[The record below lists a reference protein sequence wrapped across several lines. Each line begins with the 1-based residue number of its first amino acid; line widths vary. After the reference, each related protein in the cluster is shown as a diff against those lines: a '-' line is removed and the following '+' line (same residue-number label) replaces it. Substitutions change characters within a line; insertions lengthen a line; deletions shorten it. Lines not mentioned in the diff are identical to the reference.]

1 MKSRA
6 LIRLAV
12 VAALLAVISLA
23 TAVPADAAA
32 KPAPKRAKPPAKP
45 LVQPAKPPAVPS
57 PPVVAP
63 AVPVLAQSEASAM
76 PDSVAD
82 EPERDVWL
90 EARALAD
97 RGQPDS
103 ALAVLRE
110 ELGSDPLDF
119 GLRWLE
125 AGVVG
130 EAGRHAESVALFERL
145 AAEFP
150 ERARELLA
158 DRAEQRLEAD
168 NPRGAA
174 VDLQDWLNDHPE
186 DLDARRQLG
195 RALAECDDLAGALAA
210 YDAVLL
216 REPVDRDAS
225 LERARVLG
233 WMGRHGEAITAY
245 EALLER
251 EPGLADAELGL
262 ARNESWNGQNR
273 RASHRLEALVARE
286 PSQAEAWKVLAQARY
301 WDDDPDGAQAAIA
314 RYEALVPGDT
324 EMQLLSAR
332 ISQEH
337 RARVELANGSSDDTD
352 GLEVQSPTVEV
363 TWPLAKGTSAS
374 ATWRREATQDDGG
387 SSALREW
394 TAGVR
399 TTWNPTWTTYA
410 RGALTSWESGTGAR
424 RGGELGL
431 ILRPTDRVRL
441 EVVTAREPVIT
452 RIAMEKNLSMLQW
465 VFAADWDAAP
475 RLLLSASGR
484 AGSYS
489 DGNRSE
495 RTAFAARWQVRDDAR
510 WEVGARLSLD
520 QLNVHEDLDNGYYD
534 PDFYREWGP
543 GLELATRPGP
553 HWRLS
558 ADFRTGWQSEFDT
571 PSDPYYGIEAGLEW
585 MPNLDWTLAF
595 ATGHGDSNLQSA
607 SGYRRGWWRI
617 GLVKAF

>member
-1 MKSRA
+1 MSHRLA
-6 LIRLAV
+6 VRLAV
-12 VAALLAVISLA
+12 VATLLAAISVA
-23 TAVPADAAA
+23 AAVPADAAV
-32 KPAPKRAKPPAKP
+32 KPARKRAKPPAKQ
-45 LVQPAKPPAVPS
+45 LAPPAPPQPVP
-57 PPVVAP
+57 PP
-63 AVPVLAQSEASAM
+63 VPVLAQSDAIAM
-76 PDSVAD
+76 PDSVAE
-82 EPERDVWL
+82 EPERDVWA

-103 ALAVLRE
+103 ALAVLRT
-110 ELGSDPLDF
+110 ELGNDPLDF

-145 AAEFP
+145 ATEFP
-150 ERARELLA
+150 DRARELLA
-158 DRAEQRLEAD
+158 DRADERLEAGD
-168 NPRGAA
+168 ARGAA
-174 VDLQDWLNDHPE
+174 ADLQGWLNDHPE

-195 RALAECDDLAGALAA
+195 RALAECDDLTGALSA

-216 REPVDRDAS
+216 REPVDREAS

-233 WMGRHGEAITAY
+233 WMGRHVEAIAAY
-245 EALLER
+245 EAVLER
-251 EPGLADAELGL
+251 EPGLVDAELGL
-262 ARNESWNGQNR
+262 ARNENWNGQNR
-273 RASHRLEALVARE
+273 RAAHRLESLVARD

-301 WDDDPDGAQAAIA
+301 WDDDPDGARAAIE
-314 RYEALVPGDT
+314 RHEALVPGDA
-324 EMQLLSAR
+324 EIQALSAR

-352 GLEVQSPTVEV
+352 GLEVQSPTVEF
-363 TWPLAKGTSAS
+363 TWPLARGTTGI
-374 ATWRREATQDDGG
+374 ATWRREASQDDGG

-394 TAGVR
+394 TAGVNK
-399 TTWNPTWTTYA
+399 TWSPMWTTYA
-410 RGALTSWESGTGAR
+410 RGALVSWESGSGAR
-424 RGGELGL
+424 RGGELGA
-431 ILRPTDRVRL
+431 ILRPTERVRL

-452 RIAMEKNLSMLQW
+452 RISMEKNLSMLQW

-475 RLLLSASGR
+475 RLSLSASGR

-510 WEVGARLSLD
+510 WEIGARLSLD

-543 GLELATRPGP
+543 GLELAARPSP
-553 HWRLS
+553 HWRVS
-558 ADFRTGWQSEFDT
+558 TDFRTGWQSEFDT

-585 MPNLDWTLAF
+585 MPNLDWTLSF

-617 GLVKAF
+617 GLVRAF